1 MRKLNINT
9 LISIVV
15 PVYNESGVVEIFIA
29 RIISILEN
37 IDHKYEIIFINDG
50 STDDTFA
57 ELEKVYKAHK
67 NIRVITFSRNFG
79 KEAAISA
86 GIDYSHG
93 DALIPIDIDLQDPPE
108 LIIL

>member
-37 IDHKYEIIFINDG
+37 IDHKYVIKKKKIF
-50 STDDTFA
+50 
-57 ELEKVYKAHK
+57 
-67 NIRVITFSRNFG
+67 
-79 KEAAISA
+79 
-86 GIDYSHG
+86 
-93 DALIPIDIDLQDPPE
+93 
-108 LIIL
+108 